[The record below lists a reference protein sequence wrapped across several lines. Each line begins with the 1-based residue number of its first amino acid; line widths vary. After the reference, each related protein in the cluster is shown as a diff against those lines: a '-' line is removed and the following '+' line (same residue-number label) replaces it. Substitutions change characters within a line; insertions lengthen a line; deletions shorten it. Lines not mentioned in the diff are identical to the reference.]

1 MKLKRYIVFAGESL
15 CPEGGISDYTADFD
29 SMGDALDCMHQLGSD
44 WAHVF
49 DTEKGKYMEYSAE
62 EYWLSPHRK
71 KGVIVATISGD
82 GQTATFDI
90 GPLKAGEVRLVR
102 IVQEEE

>member
-1 MKLKRYIVFAGESL
+1 MKLKRYIVFAGDHYYPS
-15 CPEGGISDYTADFD
+15 GGISDYSADFD
-29 SMGDALDCMHQLGSD
+29 SMGEALGYMHQLGSE

-71 KGVIVATISGD
+71 KDVIVATVSDD
-82 GQTATFDI
+82 GQTATFDT
-90 GPLKAGEVRLVR
+90 GQLKAGDVRLVR
-102 IVQEEE
+102 IVEEEE